1 MQCSCPDW
9 AVPCKHLAAVI
20 YMMSRE
26 IDNNPFLVFTIHNV
40 DLLEELKK
48 RGVTVDEAAKTAA
61 VPSVKD
67 VVEFRKPAKEV
78 DKEAPGFHRVNFS
91 RLSDRLDVLLM
102 LLPPNPAFDLNGDFK
117 ERYSSQMRK
126 ISGNA
131 VKFFEGKLP
140 AERLFPPQALSNE
153 YNEYA
158 LSGDSGR
165 VAGSGSAVGLE
176 YVILHLTARSLP
188 RRVRTLSG
196 REIAANHRICIS
208 RTIPR
213 A

>member
-1 MQCSCPDW
+1 
-9 AVPCKHLAAVI
+9 
-20 YMMSRE
+20 MMSRE

-78 DKEAPGFHRVNFS
+78 GKEAPEFHRVNFS

-126 ISGNA
+126 SAAMRSNSLKANSRPRG
-131 VKFFEGKLP
+131 FS
-140 AERLFPPQALSNE
+140 RLRRFPMNIMNMPF
-153 YNEYA
+153 
-158 LSGDSGR
+158 
-165 VAGSGSAVGLE
+165 
-176 YVILHLTARSLP
+176 P
-188 RRVRTLSG
+188 
-196 REIAANHRICIS
+196 EIRPCRWKRICC
-208 RTIPR
+208 
-213 A
+213 